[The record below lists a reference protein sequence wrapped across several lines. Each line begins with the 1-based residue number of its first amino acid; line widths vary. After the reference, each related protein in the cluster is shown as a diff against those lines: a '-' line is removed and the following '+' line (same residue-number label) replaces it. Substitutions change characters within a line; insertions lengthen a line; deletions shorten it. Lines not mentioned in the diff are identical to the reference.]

1 MRDTRRQVIIVLA
14 LVATALIVAVVL
26 KYWPPE
32 VERGV
37 RAAVGWL
44 RDEGVGTWRRIGGRW
59 VTLIMVALGA
69 GVGLVV
75 LRRQRWLGLIIIEVS
90 IVGGAIVALLQPDG
104 W

>member
-14 LVATALIVAVVL
+14 LVAAILIVAVVV

-37 RAAVGWL
+37 RAWFGSLLDTSVGI
-44 RDEGVGTWRRIGGRW
+44 WRRTSGRW
-59 VTLIMVALGA
+59 ATLTLAAIGV
-69 GVGLVV
+69 GVGLAV
-75 LRRQRWLGLIIIEVS
+75 LRRQRSVGLIIIEVS
-90 IVGGAIVALLQPDG
+90 IVGGAVIALLQPDG